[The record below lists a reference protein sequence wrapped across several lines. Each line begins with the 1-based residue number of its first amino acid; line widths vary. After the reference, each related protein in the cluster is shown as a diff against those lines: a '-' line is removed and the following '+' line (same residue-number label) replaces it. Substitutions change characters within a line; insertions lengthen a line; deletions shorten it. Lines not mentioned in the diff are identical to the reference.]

1 MAYLIIPALLTV
13 LGLGD
18 SAIYIFGF
26 ISGGA
31 LLLAGVYY

>member
-1 MAYLIIPALLTV
+1 LAIPALLTII
-13 LGLGD
+13 GQAD

-31 LLLAGVYY
+31 LVIAGAYF